1 MQKYSIK
8 FLKNWIQEHIK
19 TIIHHDQVGLIL
31 WMQGWLNIWKSINV
45 IYYINKFKGK
55 KSHHHYL
62 RCWKSIWQIQ
72 YFFMLKVLK
81 RSGIQAPYLTIIK
94 AMYSKPTANIKL
106 NVEIL
111 EAIPLKSRIPTLRI
125 SIQYSTQSSS

>member
-1 MQKYSIK
+1 
-8 FLKNWIQEHIK
+8 
-19 TIIHHDQVGLIL
+19 
-31 WMQGWLNIWKSINV
+31 
-45 IYYINKFKGK
+45 
-55 KSHHHYL
+55 
-62 RCWKSIWQIQ
+62 
-72 YFFMLKVLK
+72 MLKVLK